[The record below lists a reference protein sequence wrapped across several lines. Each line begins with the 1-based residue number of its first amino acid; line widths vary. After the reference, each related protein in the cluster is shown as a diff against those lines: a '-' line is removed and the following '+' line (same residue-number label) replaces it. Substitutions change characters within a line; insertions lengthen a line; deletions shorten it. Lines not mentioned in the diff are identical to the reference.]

1 MLDETQTQATSENRS
16 GAMIDPCHTT
26 VSLAAV
32 VGASAFWLCS
42 AIIGLAS
49 AAGAAESVP
58 PEPESGVFRVYVGT
72 YTSGSGAEK
81 SRGIYL
87 LDLDLKSGKLG
98 EPRVACEAIDP
109 SFLAIHPSGK
119 YLYAVSERS
128 DDAGRGGGA
137 VLGFSIDPATGEL
150 ISINQQSSRGAS
162 PCHLVV
168 DRSGKNV
175 LVANYSSGTLASLP
189 IDADG
194 RLGESSSFIQHKGK
208 GSDPGRQRGPHAH
221 SINLDRAGRFA
232 VAADLGLDKV
242 FVYRFDD
249 LKGTLAANEPPFA
262 EVAPKSGP
270 RHFAFHPSGRFG
282 YVIAEMANTVTAF
295 EYDDSAGALKE
306 IQTISTL
313 PADFRG
319 RSYTAEVQVHPS
331 GKFVYGSNR
340 GHDSIAI
347 FAVDS
352 ATGKLS
358 SVGVEPT
365 QGRNPRNFAID
376 PTGAYLL
383 AENGDSGT
391 IVVFRID
398 AQNGALLP
406 TGQSVRVPKPVCIKM
421 IAKPAGATR

>member
-1 MLDETQTQATSENRS
+1 
-16 GAMIDPCHTT
+16 MIDPFRTIG
-26 VSLAAV
+26 SLATA
-32 VGASAFWLCS
+32 VGAPALWMFSAM
-42 AIIGLAS
+42 IGFAS
-49 AAGAAESVP
+49 AAIAEETVP
-58 PEPESGVFRVYVGT
+58 PDPESGVFRVYVGT

-87 LDLDLKSGKLG
+87 LDLDLKSGKLSA
-98 EPRVACEAIDP
+98 PRLACEAIDP

-119 YLYAVSERS
+119 FLYAVSERS
-128 DDAGRGGGA
+128 DAGGRSGGA
-137 VLGFSIDPATGEL
+137 VLGFSIDPATGDL
-150 ISINQQSSRGAS
+150 ASINQQSSRGAS

-168 DRSGKNV
+168 DRAGNNV
-175 LVANYSSGTLASLP
+175 LVANYSSGTVASLP

-194 RLGESSSFIQHKGK
+194 RLGRSSSFIQHKGK
-208 GSDPGRQRGPHAH
+208 GSDPDRQQGPHAH
-221 SINLDRAGRFA
+221 SINLDHAGRFA

-242 FVYRFDD
+242 FIYRFDD
-249 LKGTLAANEPPFA
+249 KKGTLVANDPPFA

-270 RHFAFHPSGRFG
+270 RHFAFHPSGRYG
-282 YVIAEMANTVTAF
+282 YVIAEMANTITAF
-295 EYDDSAGALKE
+295 EYNDSLGSLKE
-306 IQTISTL
+306 IQSISTL

-352 ATGKLS
+352 GTGKLS

-398 AQNGALLP
+398 PQTGVLEP

-421 IAKPAGATR
+421 IARPAGASR

>member
-1 MLDETQTQATSENRS
+1 MF
-16 GAMIDPCHTT
+16 DPWHSTGF
-26 VSLAAV
+26 LAGV
-32 VGASAFWLCS
+32 VGAVAFWLFS
-42 AIIGLAS
+42 AGMGFGSRAR
-49 AAGAAESVP
+49 AAEATSSA
-58 PEPESGVFRVYVGT
+58 PESGVVRVYVGT
-72 YTSGSGAEK
+72 YTSGDGALR

-87 LDLDLKSGKLG
+87 IDLDLESGKLG
-98 EPRVACEAIDP
+98 TPRLAGEAIDP
-109 SFLAIHPSGK
+109 SFLAIHPSGRF
-119 YLYAVSERS
+119 LYVVSERS
-128 DDAGRGGGA
+128 AVGGRPGGA
-137 VLGFSIDPATGEL
+137 VLGFSIDPGSGVLT
-150 ISINQQSSRGAS
+150 SINQQSSRGAG

-168 DRSGKNV
+168 DRGGKNV
-175 LVANYSSGTLASLP
+175 LVANYGSGSVAALP

-194 RLGESSSFIQHKGK
+194 RLSPSSSFIQHEGK
-208 GSDPGRQRGPHAH
+208 GSDPSRQEGPHAH
-221 SINLDRAGRFA
+221 SINLDLAGRFA

-242 FVYRFDD
+242 FIYRYDEV
-249 LKGTLAANEPPFA
+249 KGTLAANDPPFA

-270 RHFAFHPSGRFG
+270 RHFAFHPDGRFG
-282 YVIAEMANTVTAF
+282 YVISEMANTVTAF
-295 EYDDSAGALKE
+295 AYDASKGRLQK

-319 RSYTAEVQVHPS
+319 ASYTAEVQVHRS

-347 FAVDS
+347 FAVDAQS
-352 ATGKLS
+352 GKLS

-398 AQNGALLP
+398 AQSGALRP

-421 IAKPAGATR
+421 IAKPAGAGR